1 MYLLN
6 GAPALRQVDTC
17 GVLLWPTE
25 AWIYPPSERVRE
37 VLALVFYQP
46 FGRGDWRLWMPA
58 DGVGKLFQAATPNTS
73 AYDLIDQINNSCV
86 RADRMAAAVSAVL
99 NRGQLDYANLIAV
112 ALKPIQG
119 PSREWVSTFNSY
131 STDVPEGAGE
141 LPGDLTLAFPG
152 RRQSRTVVQGTVA
165 IPADAAGTADI
176 AGSHSYNFL
185 LNGEV
190 LLRGKL
196 FDTFRYKF
204 DFPASQIESDSI
216 PLVFERF
223 LRPGE
228 EYTLIVKVED
238 LNGDKYFRAERPLA
252 VPESTE
258 PLPPPADDQT
268 ARLLTEAN
276 AALST
281 LDNTIKIVE
290 PSGQMQSGLERF
302 DTLTTGP
309 DISEVEFAIDG
320 KPILRKNRPPF
331 SVELDLGQ
339 VPRTRTLTAT
349 AYDAAGH
356 EVASD
361 QALLNA
367 SAHRFSIR
375 LIEPR
380 RGKRYRSS
388 LRAEAQVEVPEDS
401 SLDRVEFY
409 LNETLVATLYQEP
422 FTQPIVLPPES
433 QIAYVRAVAYLTDGN
448 STEDLVFVNAPENLE
463 EVDVQFVELYTTV
476 VDRAK
481 HPVSDL
487 PRDAFAVAEDGVPQ
501 KLVRFEQLQNLPI
514 HVAVLLD
521 TSASMEPS
529 LDVARQ
535 AALGFFQQA
544 ITPRDRAA
552 LIPFNDR
559 PNLAVKMTN
568 RIEDLAG
575 GLAGLKAERG
585 TSLYDSVVFGLFY
598 FNGLKGQRA
607 LLVLS
612 DGKDENSR
620 FTFDQTLDFARHAG
634 VAIYTIGLDIGRTE
648 FETRKVLKSLADE
661 TGGRSFFVKK
671 ASDLPPVYDAIQK
684 ELRSRYLLAYQST
697 NTNQDTKFRTVEV
710 KVDRP
715 GLEAK
720 TMRGYYP

>member
-1 MYLLN
+1 
-6 GAPALRQVDTC
+6 
-17 GVLLWPTE
+17 
-25 AWIYPPSERVRE
+25 
-37 VLALVFYQP
+37 
-46 FGRGDWRLWMPA
+46 
-58 DGVGKLFQAATPNTS
+58 
-73 AYDLIDQINNSCV
+73 
-86 RADRMAAAVSAVL
+86 
-99 NRGQLDYANLIAV
+99 
-112 ALKPIQG
+112 
-119 PSREWVSTFNSY
+119 
-131 STDVPEGAGE
+131 
-141 LPGDLTLAFPG
+141 
-152 RRQSRTVVQGTVA
+152 
-165 IPADAAGTADI
+165 
-176 AGSHSYNFL
+176 
-185 LNGEV
+185 
-190 LLRGKL
+190 
-196 FDTFRYKF
+196 
-204 DFPASQIESDSI
+204 
-216 PLVFERF
+216 
-223 LRPGE
+223 
-228 EYTLIVKVED
+228 
-238 LNGDKYFRAERPLA
+238 
-252 VPESTE
+252 
-258 PLPPPADDQT
+258 
-268 ARLLTEAN
+268 
-276 AALST
+276 
-281 LDNTIKIVE
+281 
-290 PSGQMQSGLERF
+290 MQSGLERF

-309 DISEVEFAIDG
+309 DISEVEFALDG

-380 RGKRYRSS
+380 RGKHYQSS

-422 FTQPIVLPPES
+422 FTAADRRCLPES

-476 VDRAK
+476 VDRSK

-552 LIPFNDR
+552 LIPFNDQ
-559 PNLAVKMTN
+559 PTLAVKMTN

-585 TSLYDSVVFGLFY
+585 TSLYDSRRLRPLLLQRPQGPARVA
-598 FNGLKGQRA
+598 RA
-607 LLVLS
+607 LRRQGREQPLHLRA
-612 DGKDENSR
+612 DSR
-620 FTFDQTLDFARHAG
+620 LRAPRRRGDLHH
-634 VAIYTIGLDIGRTE
+634 RTGHRAHRVRDPQGAQE
-648 FETRKVLKSLADE
+648 PR
-661 TGGRSFFVKK
+661 R
-671 ASDLPPVYDAIQK
+671 
-684 ELRSRYLLAYQST
+684 R
-697 NTNQDTKFRTVEV
+697 
-710 KVDRP
+710 DRR
-715 GLEAK
+715 A
-720 TMRGYYP
+720 